1 MKDKHIKQNDRFVRI
16 AQNSSFR
23 QSGQCLVLILLF
35 FIAPLLSFGATVE
48 VYSQAGC
55 ADCEWVRES
64 FLPEAEARFGTNLES
79 RVRDIAEKE
88 NFLRLLGVLDR
99 AGVED
104 NESVYLVLDGA
115 EVLAGRAA
123 IERDGLAALER
134 LSGVAAPPQSADA
147 APESVPRRL
156 LDRLTVPAILLAGLA
171 DGFNPCA
178 FSIVIFLA
186 GALAAGGRMR
196 RARIVGGWTFCAAS
210 YATYVLMGLGLVGAL
225 RALEGL
231 RALRDALFLAL
242 ALALLVLSALSFRD
256 AFRYRRERTPKA
268 IALQLPDGVKRRI
281 REFSTARWS
290 GPAVVGS
297 SLVCGFVVTLLDS
310 LCTGQIYIPVLAL
323 LARDGGNLRAL
334 LLLLL
339 YNAAFIAPLVAIFL
353 LAAYGADAPRM
364 SRWSKRNVFPS
375 KLFLGAMFFVMAAL
389 VAAPL
394 LPRRAPA
401 PPAPP
406 AIRAGEPPAAPR
418 SADEAGRDAGRK
430 PQDAPPAP
438 SAATPALPP
447 LTLATEPLV
456 AGTPESRRAALR
468 ALGRD
473 IPEGDAAA
481 LLDLVRVPEAAFATA
496 LSAEESH
503 ALRNDILDILLKQAA
518 MPAALPRVLV
528 ETARDRAGQDEVW
541 RDYCVQG
548 LGDCAMHLPE
558 GSVARAEVLE
568 DVASFLAE
576 TDGSLAGT
584 ALLGLDRASA
594 ADDAFTA
601 AAAVRLA
608 LDAAAS
614 PESRAAALQVAAGRG
629 AAGVLPEAR
638 VLAQIGDTLP
648 LRLAATAAVA
658 DLGEAADLELLLSL
672 AETAEPVARKGLLA
686 AADRLQRR
694 LAP

>member
-1 MKDKHIKQNDRFVRI
+1 MQLSMACFQNQMKSR
-16 AQNSSFR
+16 
-23 QSGQCLVLILLF
+23 LVSAVVL
-35 FIAPLLSFGATVE
+35 APLFCVGATLE
-48 VYSQAGC
+48 VYSQSGC

-79 RVRDIAEKE
+79 RVWDIAEKE
-88 NFLRLLGVLDR
+88 SFLRLLGVLDR

-134 LSGVAAPPQSADA
+134 LSGCPAPPPPAAA
-147 APESVPRRL
+147 APEAVPRRF

-323 LARDGGNLRAL
+323 LARDGGSLRAL

-375 KLFLGAMFFVMAAL
+375 KLFLGAMFLAMAVL
-389 VAAPL
+389 LAAPL

-401 PPAPP
+401 PAAAPA
-406 AIRAGEPPAAPR
+406 ARAGESTAAPRPAGGSGQDAVRKAPDGGPASPAAP
-418 SADEAGRDAGRK
+418 
-430 PQDAPPAP
+430 
-438 SAATPALPP
+438 AARPGPALPP

-473 IPEGDAAA
+473 LPEGDAAA
-481 LLDLVRVPEAAFATA
+481 LLDLVRVPEAAFAAA

-503 ALRNDILDILLKQAA
+503 ALRNDILDILLKQRT

-548 LGDCAMHLPE
+548 LGDCAMCLPE

-568 DVASFLAE
+568 DLASFLPE
-576 TDGSLAGT
+576 TGGSLAGT

-614 PESRAAALQVAAGRG
+614 PESRAAALLVAAGRG
-629 AAGVLPEAR
+629 ATGVLPEAR

-648 LRLAATAAVA
+648 LRLAAAAAVA

-686 AADRLQRR
+686 VADRLQRR